1 MTQFRYA
8 IVLYAYNQEDCVRA
22 GVQSVLA
29 QDCAPIDIVLSDDC
43 SQDGTFKVFQEEA
56 AAYSGPHRIILNRNP
71 QNLGVIAHIN
81 RVFTLTDADVLINL
95 AGDDLC
101 LPDRAR
107 KTIEVFERDRPLLVC
122 SRARAVYED
131 GSPAPHNYAKADFY
145 HKVDALTAST
155 SMQSHLGA
163 TACWHRDLFTKYGPI
178 RFKECFED
186 LVFGFRAALE
196 DRVAV
201 IDDELII
208 YQMGRGI
215 TNSARGPETPS
226 EVRKRRDKE
235 LRYEISSLE
244 QRQLD
249 AGTFGLGQGHAI
261 SRRISK
267 ALKARKLR
275 RLYVTEG
282 LMPVLK
288 AGLLTPLLTLGAILS
303 ENRRWRK
310 ALRNS

>member
-1 MTQFRYA
+1 
-8 IVLYAYNQEDCVRA
+8 
-22 GVQSVLA
+22 
-29 QDCAPIDIVLSDDC
+29 
-43 SQDGTFKVFQEEA
+43 
-56 AAYSGPHRIILNRNP
+56 
-71 QNLGVIAHIN
+71 
-81 RVFTLTDADVLINL
+81 
-95 AGDDLC
+95 
-101 LPDRAR
+101 
-107 KTIEVFERDRPLLVC
+107 
-122 SRARAVYED
+122 
-131 GSPAPHNYAKADFY
+131 
-145 HKVDALTAST
+145 
-155 SMQSHLGA
+155 MQSHLGA